1 MPGSRANSLTARSK
15 AAEGSSIV
23 QKYGI
28 FVPMM
33 NGPYLV
39 LAVLAGYF
47 ALLVVV
53 AEWATRQSAADNTQ
67 FFTAGRQSPWWLVS
81 FGMIGA
87 SLSGVTFVSVPG
99 WVATSQFSYFQM
111 VLGYVAGYAVVAFV
125 LLPLYYRTAT
135 TTIYGYLDQ
144 RFGISAYRTGAWIF
158 IVSRWVGSSLR
169 LFLVATILHDLVA
182 KPFGLPF
189 GVTVLGVLGLIWLY
203 THRGGIRAVVVTDTL
218 QTAAMLAVLI
228 WAIVVI
234 MGELGVEQP
243 WTWLWEQPESQ
254 WFFPEASDGRNFWKQ
269 FLGGMFITIT
279 MTGLDQDMM
288 QKNLTCRT
296 LRDAQLNM
304 MVFSG
309 ILVMVNLLFLAL
321 GVVLYRYASSVGIE
335 TTGDGLFAAVAMSP
349 GMPQALAVLFVLGL
363 VAAAYSSADSALTA
377 LTTSFSVDILGVER
391 MDSVRAERLRRR
403 VHIGMTVAVG
413 LLMIGVKPFAD
424 QSIITTIFTAAGYT
438 YGPLLGLFAL
448 GQLTSVKPSAR
459 WIPWAALASPL
470 LTYAANWA
478 APKFLGYTFGFELI
492 LLNGLI
498 MALLLAIGSKK
509 SH

>member
-1 MPGSRANSLTARSK
+1 
-15 AAEGSSIV
+15 
-23 QKYGI
+23 
-28 FVPMM
+28 
-33 NGPYLV
+33 
-39 LAVLAGYF
+39 
-47 ALLVVV
+47 
-53 AEWATRQSAADNTQ
+53 
-67 FFTAGRQSPWWLVS
+67 
-81 FGMIGA
+81 
-87 SLSGVTFVSVPG
+87 
-99 WVATSQFSYFQM
+99 
-111 VLGYVAGYAVVAFV
+111 
-125 LLPLYYRTAT
+125 
-135 TTIYGYLDQ
+135 
-144 RFGISAYRTGAWIF
+144 
-158 IVSRWVGSSLR
+158 
-169 LFLVATILHDLVA
+169 
-182 KPFGLPF
+182 
-189 GVTVLGVLGLIWLY
+189 
-203 THRGGIRAVVVTDTL
+203 VVTDTL

-309 ILVMVNLLFLAL
+309 VLVMVNLLFLAL

-349 GMPQALAVLFVLGL
+349 GMPQAVAVLFVLGL

-413 LLMIGVKPFAD
+413 LLQFLRPQVIPMV
-424 QSIITTIFTAAGYT
+424 
-438 YGPLLGLFAL
+438 LFWGSL
-448 GQLTSVKPSAR
+448 RSASLR
-459 WIPWAALASPL
+459 Q
-470 LTYAANWA
+470 
-478 APKFLGYTFGFELI
+478 
-492 LLNGLI
+492 
-498 MALLLAIGSKK
+498 
-509 SH
+509 

>member
-28 FVPMM
+28 FVPMI

-99 WVATSQFSYFQM
+99 WVATSQFSYLQM

-182 KPFGLPF
+182 KPFGVPF

-228 WAIVVI
+228 WVIVVL

-309 ILVMVNLLFLAL
+309 VLVFVNLLFLAL

-349 GMPQALAVLFVLGL
+349 GMPQA
-363 VAAAYSSADSALTA
+363 
-377 LTTSFSVDILGVER
+377 
-391 MDSVRAERLRRR
+391 
-403 VHIGMTVAVG
+403 VAVH
-413 LLMIGVKPFAD
+413 
-424 QSIITTIFTAAGYT
+424 
-438 YGPLLGLFAL
+438 
-448 GQLTSVKPSAR
+448 
-459 WIPWAALASPL
+459 SP
-470 LTYAANWA
+470 
-478 APKFLGYTFGFELI
+478 
-492 LLNGLI
+492 
-498 MALLLAIGSKK
+498 
-509 SH
+509 H

>member
-1 MPGSRANSLTARSK
+1 
-15 AAEGSSIV
+15 
-23 QKYGI
+23 
-28 FVPMM
+28 MM

-47 ALLVVV
+47 ALLVAV
-53 AEWATRQSAADNTQ
+53 AGWAARRHEGNNQ
-67 FFTAGRQSPWWLVS
+67 FFTGGRQSPWWLVS

-99 WVATSQFSYFQM
+99 WVSTSQFSYLQM

-144 RFGISAYRTGAWIF
+144 RFGLSAYRTGAWF
-158 IVSRWVGSSLR
+158 FLLSRWVGSSLR

-182 KPFGLPF
+182 EPFGLPF
-189 GVTVLGVLGLIWLY
+189 GATVVAVLALIWLY
-203 THRGGIRAVVVTDTL
+203 THRGGIRAVVFTDTL
-218 QTAAMLAVLI
+218 QTAAMLGVLV
-228 WAIVVI
+228 WVLVVLL
-234 MGELGVEQP
+234 GRLGVDHA
-243 WTWLWEQPESQ
+243 WDWLWAQPESQ
-254 WFFPEASDGRNFWKQ
+254 WFFPDASDGRNFWKQ

-288 QKNLTCRT
+288 QKNLTCRN
-296 LRDAQLNM
+296 LREAQLNM

-309 ILVMVNLLFLAL
+309 VLVFVNLLFLAL
-321 GVVLYRYASSVGIE
+321 GVVLYRYAGSAGIDAS
-335 TTGDGLFAAVAMSP
+335 GDGLFAAVAMSP
-349 GMPQALAVLFVLGL
+349 GMPAAVSVLFVLGL

-391 MDSVRAERLRRR
+391 MDSARAERLRRR
-403 VHIGMTVAVG
+403 VHVGMTVAVG
-413 LLMIGVKPFAD
+413 LLIIGIEPFAD
-424 QSIITTIFTAAGYT
+424 PSIIKTIFTAAGYT

-448 GQLTSVKPSAR
+448 GQLTSVKPSSR
-459 WIPWAALASPL
+459 WIPWAAVSSPL
-470 LTYAANWA
+470 LTYAASWA

-498 MALLLAIGSKK
+498 TAVLLALGPIKPSN
-509 SH
+509 